1 MFEVQGQ
8 SLQDTD
14 GLLYSSSLAKTFP
27 TATKDPR
34 SVLLPSVSP
43 AVSYL
48 TAWTLTFGQG
58 SERSCVSALSGDPL
72 VLLLRSLRN
81 GKLRILTA

>member
-1 MFEVQGQ
+1 MA
-8 SLQDTD
+8 
-14 GLLYSSSLAKTFP
+14 LLYSSSLARP
-27 TATKDPR
+27 SPPPTKDPR

-48 TAWTLTFGQG
+48 TAWTLTF
-58 SERSCVSALSGDPL
+58 EPRLREVLCSALSGDPL

-81 GKLRILTA
+81 GKLPRILTA